1 MTFSGDTMTVQDPV
15 EMNVCAALWTV
26 VAYTVADLE
35 DMLPRGWSPA
45 NYREYFPSYF
55 TTWIV
60 IFGVKRKFSVH
71 VYELNFFQID

>member
-35 DMLPRGWSPA
+35 DMLPRG
-45 NYREYFPSYF
+45 
-55 TTWIV
+55 
-60 IFGVKRKFSVH
+60 
-71 VYELNFFQID
+71 